1 MTLGGNEVSVNGAQ
15 TGCHAYG
22 TAEARDLHYCCR
34 SHLVMMML
42 LSVYCEVK
50 MVSRLAA
57 VVL

>member
-1 MTLGGNEVSVNGAQ
+1 MTLGGSGVSVNGAQ

-34 SHLVMMML
+34 PRLVMML